1 MHPAAP
7 APAAGAKAAPQRV
20 LVVDDVKINLSVL
33 QAQLRKLGITET
45 VSAMDGRQ
53 ALDVLE
59 SPDSSPFDLVLT
71 DMWMPVMDGEA
82 LVRAIRDAPALRAL
96 RVIAVTADVELKD
109 KFASM
114 GFDDIL
120 LKPVTADKLAR
131 CLA

>member
-1 MHPAAP
+1 M
-7 APAAGAKAAPQRV
+7 
-20 LVVDDVKINLSVL
+20 
-33 QAQLRKLGITET
+33 
-45 VSAMDGRQ
+45 
-53 ALDVLE
+53 
-59 SPDSSPFDLVLT
+59 VLT

-131 CLA
+131 CLTGDGVLFGEVFHVKDSRQRLTPG